1 MTRNVAFVLFDG
13 AEELDWIGPLEVFGV
28 TSQIV
33 KDSCKV
39 YTVSETGGQVTCANR
54 VRVVVDYGFAD
65 CPKPDIIVI
74 PGGYGTRKEMENPA
88 MLEWL
93 RTASAAAELTTSVCT
108 GALVLA
114 SAGLLE
120 GKRAT
125 TWFGVRADLANF
137 KDVTPAGPEERWVDE
152 WPVITAQ
159 GVSAG
164 IDMAL
169 HVVGRLW
176 SPETARRVQQVIEY
190 FPAPPYQ
197 DVPIP
202 EVAV

>member
-1 MTRNVAFVLFDG
+1 MTRKVAFVLFDG
-13 AEELDWIGPLEVFGV
+13 AEELDWIGPLEVFATTGQV
-28 TSQIV
+28 E
-33 KDSCKV
+33 KDSCSV
-39 YTVSETGGQVTCANR
+39 YSVSENGGQITCANR
-54 VRVVVDYGFAD
+54 VRVLVDYSFAD

-88 MLEWL
+88 MLDWI
-93 RTASAAAELTTSVCT
+93 RTAAAGAELTTSVCT

-114 SAGLLE
+114 GAGLLQ

-125 TWFGVRADLANF
+125 TWFGVRSSLETF
-137 KDVTPAGPEERWVDE
+137 EGVTAAGPEERWVDE

-176 SPETARRVQQVIEY
+176 SPETARRVQQMIEY

-202 EVAV
+202 ETVL

>member
-1 MTRNVAFVLFDG
+1 MTRNVAVVLFDG
-13 AEELDWIGPLEVFGV
+13 AEELDWVGPLEVFGV
-28 TSQIV
+28 TAQMV
-33 KDSCKV
+33 EGSCTV
-39 YTVSETGGQVTCANR
+39 YTVSESGGQVKCANG
-54 VRVVVDYGFAD
+54 VRVLVDFSFAT
-65 CPKPDIIVI
+65 CPTPDIIVI
-74 PGGYGTRKEMENPA
+74 PGGFGTRKEMTNPA
-88 MLEWL
+88 MLDWL
-93 RTASAAAELTTSVCT
+93 RAASPRAELTTSVCT

-114 SAGLLE
+114 GAGLLE

-137 KDVTPAGPEERWVDE
+137 KDVTPAGPDERWVDE

-176 SPETARRVQQVIEY
+176 SPETARRVQQMIEY

-202 EVAV
+202 ETAP